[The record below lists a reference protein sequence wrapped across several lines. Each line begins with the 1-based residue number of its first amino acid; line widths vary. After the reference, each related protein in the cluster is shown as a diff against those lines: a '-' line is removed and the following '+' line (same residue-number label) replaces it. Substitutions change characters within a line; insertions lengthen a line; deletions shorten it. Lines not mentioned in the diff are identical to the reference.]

1 MYNVIISKEE
11 FDEFEAKKE
20 KIKELEALVD
30 SYRRINELESIKE
43 ADKAA
48 LIKENDR
55 LTNVVHKQGTDI
67 IDLRTTI
74 YETAKQNEAIIKERD
89 ELRIKNDEL
98 KNKVIR
104 FKELVT
110 ENYRL
115 KMSVNDLKEHNKELK
130 AKIKEPVGMV
140 KIDCDRDWK
149 DVYPPDRNTNIKI
162 ENLYITNNY
171 FSEEDE
177 RND

>member
-1 MYNVIISKEE
+1 MFNVVINNEQYDEYLTQKET
-11 FDEFEAKKE
+11 
-20 KIKELEALVD
+20 IKELEA
-30 SYRRINELESIKE
+30 RIKE
-43 ADKAA
+43 TDVLKAQIDFLYKEYQQA
-48 LIKENDR
+48 LSDE
-55 LTNVVHKQGTDI
+55 
-67 IDLRTTI
+67 
-74 YETAKQNEAIIKERD
+74 AAIIKERD
-89 ELRIKNDEL
+89 DLLIENEELR
-98 KNKVIR
+98 NKVIR

-140 KIDCDRDWK
+140 KIDLDRDWK
-149 DVYPPDRNTNIKI
+149 GVYPPDRNTNIKI